1 MAVPSNLTPTQ
12 IVTEALKWGG
22 RTVPTSAQ
30 ITDGLTLYMAAVK
43 SDLHRVAPCHPSL
56 LTQTTVPT
64 QIGLSKYDWPVDA
77 EEISSINLIDTRDET
92 GWTGTAQA
100 GSSSSITL
108 AAGFDNAGIEMRGRH
123 VHNTTPAVTGKGQI
137 LTYDNT
143 TKAAGLTA
151 VDGTAF
157 AAATPYMIEAMRWEV
172 KKRTSYHMNA
182 WEQSYELTRPRQMIM
197 RGRTG
202 VFDKAPDRVYIMEWE
217 YWAALDRLDDAGAV
231 FLRHLREWNALY
243 FQGIGIRV
251 MTRFDED
258 RRNTETQIYNQ
269 MLAEYASTACNI
281 VDGTYTDT

>member
-108 AAGFDNAGIEMRGRH
+108 AAGFDNAGIEIRGRY

-143 TKAAGLTA
+143 TKVAGLTT

-182 WEQSYELTRPRQMIM
+182 WEQSYELTRPKQMIM

>member
-1 MAVPSNLTPTQ
+1 MAAPSNLTPTQ

-108 AAGFDNAGIEMRGRH
+108 AAGFDNAGIEMRGRY

-143 TKAAGLTA
+143 TKVAGLTT

-231 FLRHLREWNALY
+231 FLRHLREWSALY

>member
-1 MAVPSNLTPTQ
+1 MGVPSNLTPTQ

-22 RTVPTSAQ
+22 RTVPTAPQ

-108 AAGFDNAGIEMRGRH
+108 AAGFDNAGIEMRGRY

-143 TKAAGLTA
+143 TKVAGLTT

-157 AAATPYMIEAMRWEV
+157 AAATPYMIEAMRWDV
-172 KKRTSYHMNA
+172 KKRTAFHMA
-182 WEQSYELTRPRQMIM
+182 SWEQMYELTRPKQMAM
-197 RGRTG
+197 RGRAG
-202 VFDKAPDRVYIMEWE
+202 IFDKAPDRVYVIEWE
-217 YWAALDRLDDAGAV
+217 YWAALDRLDEAGAV
-231 FLRHLREWNALY
+231 FLRHLREWNAIY

>member
-108 AAGFDNAGIEMRGRH
+108 AAGFDNAGIEMRGRY

-143 TKAAGLTA
+143 TKVAGLTT

-243 FQGIGIRV
+243 LQGIGIRV

>member
-43 SDLHRVAPCHPSL
+43 SDMHRVAPCHPSL

-92 GWTGTAQA
+92 GWTGSAQA

-108 AAGFDNAGIEMRGRH
+108 AAGFDSAGIEMRGRY
-123 VHNTTPAVTGKGQI
+123 VHNTTAGVTGKGQI

-143 TKAAGLTA
+143 AKVAGLTT
-151 VDGTAF
+151 VEGTAF

-172 KKRTSYHMNA
+172 KKRTSYHLPS
-182 WEQSYELTRPRQMIM
+182 WEQSYELTRPKQMVM

-202 VFDKAPDRVYIMEWE
+202 LFDKAPDRVYIIEWE
-217 YWAALDRLDDAGAV
+217 YWAALDRLDEAGAV
-231 FLRHLREWNALY
+231 FLRHLREWNAVY

>member
-12 IVTEALKWGG
+12 VVTEALKWGG

-108 AAGFDNAGIEMRGRH
+108 AAGFDNAGIEMRGRY

-137 LTYDNT
+137 LTYDNA
-143 TKAAGLTA
+143 TKVAGLTA

>member
-1 MAVPSNLTPTQ
+1 MAVPSNLTLTQ
-12 IVTEALKWGG
+12 LVTEALKWGG
-22 RTVPTSAQ
+22 RTVPTASQ
-30 ITDGLTLYMAAVK
+30 IADGLTLYMAAVK

-108 AAGFDNAGIEMRGRH
+108 AAGFDNAGIEMRGRY

-143 TKAAGLTA
+143 TKVAGLTT

-182 WEQSYELTRPRQMIM
+182 WEQSYELTRPKQMIM

-243 FQGIGIRV
+243 LQGIGIRV

>member
-43 SDLHRVAPCHPSL
+43 SDMHRVAPCHPSL

-92 GWTGTAQA
+92 GWTGSAQA

-108 AAGFDNAGIEMRGRH
+108 AAGFDSAGIEMRGRH
-123 VHNTTPAVTGKGQI
+123 VHNTTAGVTGKGQI

-143 TKAAGLTA
+143 TKVAGLTT
-151 VDGTAF
+151 VEGTAF
-157 AAATPYMIEAMRWEV
+157 AAATPYMIEAMRWDV
-172 KKRTSYHMNA
+172 KKRTSFHMNS
-182 WEQSYELTRPRQMIM
+182 WEQPYELTRPKQMAM

-202 VFDKAPDRVYIMEWE
+202 VFDKAPDRVYIIEWE

-231 FLRHLREWNALY
+231 FLRHLREWSAIY

-258 RRNTETQIYNQ
+258 RRNTETQIYNA
-269 MLAEYASTACNI
+269 MLAEYASSACNI
-281 VDGTYTDT
+281 LDGTFTDT

>member
-108 AAGFDNAGIEMRGRH
+108 AAGFDNAGIEMRGRY

-143 TKAAGLTA
+143 TKVAGLTT

-269 MLAEYASTACNI
+269 MLAVYASTACNI

>member
-12 IVTEALKWGG
+12 VVTEALKWGG

-108 AAGFDNAGIEMRGRH
+108 AAGFDSVGIEMRGRY

-143 TKAAGLTA
+143 TKVAGLTT

-157 AAATPYMIEAMRWEV
+157 AVATPYMIEAMRWEV

>member
-12 IVTEALKWGG
+12 VVTEALKWGG

-108 AAGFDNAGIEMRGRH
+108 AAGFDSAGIEMRGRY

-143 TKAAGLTA
+143 TKVAGLTT

-157 AAATPYMIEAMRWEV
+157 AVATPYMIEAMRWEV

>member
-1 MAVPSNLTPTQ
+1 MSIPSNLTPTQ
-12 IVTEALKWGG
+12 VVTEALKWGG

-43 SDLHRVAPCHPSL
+43 SDMHRAAACHPSL

-92 GWTGTAQA
+92 GWTGSAQA

-108 AAGFDNAGIEMRGRH
+108 AAGFDNAGIEMRGRY

-143 TKAAGLTA
+143 TKVAGLTT

-157 AAATPYMIEAMRWEV
+157 AAATPYMIEAMRWDV
-172 KKRTSYHMNA
+172 KKRTSFHMNS
-182 WEQSYELTRPRQMIM
+182 WEQSYELTRPKQMAM

-202 VFDKAPDRVYIMEWE
+202 VFDKAPDRVYIIEWE

-231 FLRHLREWNALY
+231 FLRHLREWSAIY